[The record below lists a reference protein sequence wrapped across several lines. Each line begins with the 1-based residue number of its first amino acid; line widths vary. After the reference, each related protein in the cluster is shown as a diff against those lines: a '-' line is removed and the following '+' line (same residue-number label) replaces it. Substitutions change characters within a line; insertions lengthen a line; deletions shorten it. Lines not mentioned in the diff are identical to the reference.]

1 MWSILVRLCCNVLRI
16 MGNLFC
22 SDIQL
27 SPKFLLGFKDGKRP
41 LFVVAGGEHT
51 VAVCGIVSEAQ
62 DSPLGDGRFGPLSCN
77 SILPVDEH
85 C

>member
-1 MWSILVRLCCNVLRI
+1 

-51 VAVCGIVSEAQ
+51 MAVCEIVSEAH
-62 DSPLGDGRFGPLSCN
+62 DSPSGDGRFGPLLQYNLWSN
-77 SILPVDEH
+77 LLPEDEH